1 MRGDNQDNWIGTGL
15 SDGGLLVAVA
25 DGIGGAPGGGQASR
39 MAVEVLREVIH
50 HGEQAEMLAEIV
62 QQANLTIHQEA
73 SHRAELG
80 GMGTTLTA
88 AVLWRSRL
96 VLAHVGDSRAYCIT
110 PQGAF
115 RLTDDHSVAG
125 EMERV
130 GSISADEALR
140 HPQRH
145 VLTRA
150 VGPFATVRVDSKAMA
165 WSSSDRLLLCTDGLY
180 NALSEE
186 QLFRMCERF
195 TGQAAVDALIAQALK
210 QGGHDNVTV
219 VMVDSGME
227 LV

>member
-1 MRGDNQDNWIGTGL
+1 M
-15 SDGGLLVAVA
+15 AVA
-25 DGIGGAPGGGQASR
+25 DGIGGAPGGGQASA
-39 MAVEVLREVIH
+39 MAVEVLQEAIRR
-50 HGEQAEMLAEIV
+50 GEQAEVLARII
-62 QQANLTIHQEA
+62 QQANLRIHQEA
-73 SHRAELG
+73 TRRAELA

-88 AVLWRSRL
+88 GVLWQSRL
-96 VLAHVGDSRAYCIT
+96 VLAHVGDSRAYRVT
-110 PQGAF
+110 RQGVF

-150 VGPFATVRVDSKAMA
+150 VGPYATVHVDSRALA
-165 WSSSDRLLLCTDGLY
+165 WPSPDRLLLCTDGLY

-186 QLFRMCERF
+186 QLFDICERF
-195 TGQAAVDALIAQALK
+195 TGQAVVDALIAQSLK

-219 VMVDSGME
+219 VMVES
-227 LV
+227 